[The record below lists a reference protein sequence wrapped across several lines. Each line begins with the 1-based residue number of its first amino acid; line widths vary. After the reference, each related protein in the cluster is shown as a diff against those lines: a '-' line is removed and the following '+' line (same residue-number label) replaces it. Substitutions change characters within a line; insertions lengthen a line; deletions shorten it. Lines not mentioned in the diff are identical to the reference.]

1 MKNNILKSIP
11 PTTAAPQGEPERF
24 IAKFGRALHRY
35 GLPSHRIESAL
46 QAVSERLGFAG
57 QFFATPTA
65 IFASLER
72 EETERTILIR
82 VDPGEIQLDKLSRL
96 DRLLMRLISGEI
108 PPDEASRKV
117 DAIVDAPARY
127 GRALTVTAF
136 ATGSAAASRFFGGG
150 WHEFAVCGVIGMVTG
165 MLALLAQRFPG
176 RFGAFEALAAFSAGV
191 LAAIA
196 GALLVPTSV
205 YVATCAG
212 LIVLIPGL
220 SLTIGITEL
229 ATRNLV
235 AGTSRLTNA
244 LIVMLFIGFGVAVG
258 LKTGALIFGPAEAV
272 EPATLPGWTL
282 PLALLLAAASLTVLF
297 QAHPRDAGWIAAS
310 GAIAYIGARLGA
322 QLGGIEFGA
331 LTGALVL
338 GLSSNLH
345 ARVINRPAIVT
356 LVPGMI
362 LLVPGSIGFQSLSS
376 LVADDVVS
384 GMHLAF
390 TMGLAGVAL
399 VTGLLLAGSI
409 ISPRRSL

>member
-1 MKNNILKSIP
+1 MRNNILNTHFQGATP
-11 PTTAAPQGEPERF
+11 PAGEPERF

-35 GLPSHRIESAL
+35 GLPSHRIEAAL
-46 QAVSERLGFAG
+46 QAVSSRLGFEG

-65 IFASLER
+65 IFASLES
-72 EETERTILIR
+72 EAGERTILIR

-96 DRLLMRLISGEI
+96 DRLLTRLISGEI
-108 PPDEASRKV
+108 PPAQASRDV
-117 DAIVDAPARY
+117 DDIVDAPPRY

-150 WHEFAVCGVIGMVTG
+150 WHEFIVCGLIGLVTG
-165 MLALLAQRFPG
+165 LLALLAARFPG
-176 RFGAFEALAAFSAGV
+176 RLGAFEALAAFSAGV
-191 LAAIA
+191 VAAVA

-220 SLTIGITEL
+220 SLTMGITEL

-244 LIVMLFIGFGVAVG
+244 LIVLLFIGFGVAVG
-258 LKTGALIFGPAEAV
+258 LRTGGLLVGAGLPV

-282 PLALLLAAASLTVLF
+282 PLALLLATASLTVLF
-297 QAHPRDAGWIAAS
+297 QAHPRDAGWIAAA
-310 GAIAYIGARLGA
+310 GAIAYAGARLGG

-338 GLSSNLH
+338 GLASNLH
-345 ARVINRPAIVT
+345 ARTFHRPSIVT
-356 LVPGMI
+356 LIPGMI

-376 LVADDVVS
+376 LAARDVVG
-384 GMHLAF
+384 GMQLAF
-390 TMGLAGVAL
+390 TMGLTGVAL

-409 ISPRRSL
+409 VSPRRSL